1 MTSHTRL
8 SSLSRSIEGRV
19 ALVTGAASGMGRATA
34 ILFSDEGAS
43 VAVVD
48 RNADGVRE
56 VVELLQSHGRR
67 AQGFVCD
74 VSQAGAVEQCVADV
88 AAALGPID
96 ILINNAGVAMSADL
110 SANEDD
116 WLTAWETTFAVNLT
130 SYARFVRA
138 ALPML
143 VRNRDGR
150 VVNIASTEGLGATR
164 GIPAYTSSKHGVI
177 GLTRS
182 MAMELA
188 RQGVTVNCVCPG
200 PIKTGMTSNIP
211 DDHKNIFAKRR
222 TPIGRY
228 ADPEE
233 VAQVTLSVVLPASQ
247 FLVGAVIPVDGGLTI
262 QNT

>member
-1 MTSHTRL
+1 
-8 SSLSRSIEGRV
+8 
-19 ALVTGAASGMGRATA
+19 MGRATA
-34 ILFSDEGAS
+34 LLFSDEGAV

-48 RNADGVRE
+48 RNTAGVAE
-56 VVELLQSHGRR
+56 TVAMITGNGGT

-74 VSQAGAVEQCVADV
+74 VTEAGAVEACVAEIG
-88 AAALGPID
+88 AALGPVD
-96 ILINNAGVAMSADL
+96 ILVNNAGVAFVVGITAD
-110 SANEDD
+110 EDT
-116 WLTAWETTFAVNLT
+116 WWAAWETTMAVNLT

-143 VRNRDGR
+143 ARNGEGR

-164 GIPAYTSSKHGVI
+164 GHTAYTASKHGVI

-182 MAMELA
+182 LAVDLA
-188 RQGVTVNCVCPG
+188 RQGVTVNAICPG
-200 PIKTGMTSNIP
+200 PIRTAMTESIP
-211 DDHKNIFAKRR
+211 DARKEAFAKRR

-233 VAQVTLSVVLPASQ
+233 VAQVTLSVVLPASS
-247 FLVGAVIPVDGGLTI
+247 FLIGAVIPVDGGLTI

>member
-1 MTSHTRL
+1 MTRL
-8 SSLSRSIEGRV
+8 SQLDRSIAGRV
-19 ALVTGAASGMGRATA
+19 ALVTGAASGMGRSTA
-34 ILFSDEGAS
+34 FLFSDEGAR

-48 RNADGVRE
+48 RNEQGVAE
-56 VVELLQSHGRR
+56 TVAAIVANGGV

-74 VSQAGAVEQCVADV
+74 VAQQGTVEACVADI

-96 ILINNAGVAMSADL
+96 ILVNNAGVSFLAGVDAD
-110 SANEDD
+110 EDTWVD
-116 WLTAWETTFAVNLT
+116 AWETTMAINLT

-143 VRNRDGR
+143 ARNNDGR

-164 GIPAYTSSKHGVI
+164 GITAYTASKHAVI

-182 MAMELA
+182 LAVDLA
-188 RQGVTVNCVCPG
+188 RKGVTVNAICPG
-200 PIKTGMTSNIP
+200 PIKTGMTAGIP
-211 DDHKNIFAKRR
+211 DDHKALFAKRR

-233 VAQVTLSVVLPASQ
+233 VAHITLSLVLPAAS

>member
-1 MTSHTRL
+1 
-8 SSLSRSIEGRV
+8 
-19 ALVTGAASGMGRATA
+19 MGRATA
-34 ILFSDEGAS
+34 LLFSDEGAA

-48 RNADGVRE
+48 RNAAGVSE
-56 VVELLQSHGRR
+56 VVETLRAAGRR
-67 AQGFVCD
+67 AEGFVCD
-74 VSQAGAVEQCVADV
+74 VSVAGAVEACVVDINDR
-88 AAALGPID
+88 LGPID
-96 ILINNAGVAMSADL
+96 ILVNNAGVVFPAGITAD
-110 SANEDD
+110 EDS
-116 WLTAWETTFAVNLT
+116 WLIAWEATMAVNLT

-143 VRNRDGR
+143 SRNADGR

-164 GIPAYTSSKHGVI
+164 GNTAYTASKHAVI

-182 MAMELA
+182 MAVELA
-188 RQGVTVNCVCPG
+188 RRGVTVNCVCPG
-200 PIKTGMTSNIP
+200 PINTGMTAPIP
-211 DDHKNIFAKRR
+211 DDHKAIFAKRR

-233 VAQVTLSVVLPASQ
+233 VAHITLSLVLPAAS

>member
-1 MTSHTRL
+1 MTRL
-8 SSLSRSIEGRV
+8 SRLSRSISGRV
-19 ALVTGAASGMGRATA
+19 AIVTGAASGMGRATA
-34 ILFSDEGAS
+34 LLFSDEGAL

-48 RNADGVRE
+48 RNAEGVAE
-56 VVELLQSHGRR
+56 TVAMIVGNGGT

-74 VSQAGAVEQCVADV
+74 VSVNGAVEACVADI
-88 AAALGPID
+88 AAALGPVD
-96 ILINNAGVAMSADL
+96 ILINNAGVSFGVGITAD
-110 SANEDD
+110 EDT
-116 WLTAWETTFAVNLT
+116 WWAAWETTLAVNLT

-143 VRNRDGR
+143 VRNGDGR

-164 GIPAYTSSKHGVI
+164 GITAYTASKHGVI

-182 MAMELA
+182 LAVDLA
-188 RQGVTVNCVCPG
+188 RQGVTVNAICPG
-200 PIKTGMTSNIP
+200 PIKTGMTQAIP
-211 DDHKNIFAKRR
+211 DAHKEAFAKRR

-233 VAQVTLSVVLPASQ
+233 VAEVTLSVVLPASS